1 MKQEMKLTDAEHR
14 ILRAALRE
22 LDATLQ
28 SDFQTLREYH
38 RFLRDGDG
46 EVDVSALAQKLGV
59 ELAEN
64 DSVR

>member
-1 MKQEMKLTDAEHR
+1 MMKLTDAEHR
-14 ILRAALRE
+14 VLRAALRE

-38 RFLRDGDG
+38 RFLRDDDG
-46 EVDVSALAQKLGV
+46 EVDVSVLAQKLGV
-59 ELAEN
+59 ELVEN